1 MSSTKNKSSSKFLG
15 FFILI
20 IFVSV
25 LFTCA
30 SRHRVGCH
38 CYDGTESSATG
49 SGACS
54 HHGGVMYWKH
64 EYWFDKKN

>member
-1 MSSTKNKSSSKFLG
+1 MSDTDKNNGASKFKVYLVIA
-15 FFILI
+15 FIAMT
-20 IFVSV
+20 

-38 CYDGTESSATG
+38 CWDGTESYAKG

-54 HHGGVMYWKH
+54 HHGGVAYWKY
-64 EYWFDKKN
+64 EYWWDK